1 MKKFI
6 FLTLAVIFSV
16 PVISQNGVY
25 KSNNLI
31 SYSWDYSKNSYLS
44 NDTIKSVF
52 WKVYFCPSKSYCV
65 VFCNGDILAYETIKL
80 SEKIEKTKIY
90 DGDKGSR
97 VMYYKKENAFIIF
110 HEQDDRG
117 RYKYMYVMSG
127 YLTKMS
133 NKKLKE
139 SLLKEEFFESSSN
152 EIKI

>member
-44 NDTIKSVF
+44 NDTIKSVV
-52 WKVYFCPSKSYCV
+52 WKVYFCPSKNYYV

-80 SEKIEKTKIY
+80 SEKIEKTKVY

-97 VMYYKKENAFIIF
+97 VMYYKEEKAFIIF
-110 HEQDDRG
+110 HEQDYRG

-127 YLTKMS
+127 YFTKMS
-133 NKKLKE
+133 NKKIKE
-139 SLLKEEFFESSSN
+139 TLLKEDFIESESN